1 MMHNPWSVTLES
13 NSGLADR
20 KMIDTRAAH
29 ISFSLSCGKQK
40 RQNLAREGL
49 GDYDRNLAASI
60 SDIRA
65 CRGLQNCKRE
75 DIQRRDGE
83 PRRSGWD

>member
-29 ISFSLSCGKQK
+29 ISFSLSWKTK
-40 RQNLAREGL
+40 MAE
-49 GDYDRNLAASI
+49 S
-60 SDIRA
+60 RA
-65 CRGLQNCKRE
+65 
-75 DIQRRDGE
+75 
-83 PRRSGWD
+83 